1 MEKLI
6 VMDNIYN
13 VDVHEGPALLC
24 SIANNLYLDNN
35 GCLEKLKKA
44 IEMIS
49 KQIMLLKNYS
59 L

>member
-49 KQIMLLKNYS
+49 KQIM
-59 L
+59 